1 MIITTRLAPN
11 TLDTPEKTGYRLCA
25 VGAALMD
32 CSASSPSSCDT
43 LRSTAA
49 RASSGT
55 STRGPFFGAVGFS
68 QKKEIGIYIYN
79 IHIYIYIYIYIYTY
93 IYTYI
98 YIHIYIHIY
107 IFYNLSPISH
117 PAKKSFCFFCCF
129 MKHRFGDFKSNQ
141 QELGCR

>member
-11 TLDTPEKTGYRLCA
+11 TPDTPEKTGYRLCA

-32 CSASSPSSCDT
+32 CSASSPSSCNT

-79 IHIYIYIYIYIYTY
+79 
-93 IYTYI
+93 TYI
-98 YIHIYIHIY
+98 YIGFDSCTVLTPQHD
-107 IFYNLSPISH
+107 L
-117 PAKKSFCFFCCF
+117 
-129 MKHRFGDFKSNQ
+129 
-141 QELGCR
+141 